1 MSKVAKRVILIVGVL
16 VIGLMA
22 VGFMLRVA
30 SQPARGSVLELT
42 LDDDIPEHVSVDG
55 LTQLVSGRKLTMR
68 DYIEALHL
76 ARDDRRINGLLAT
89 IDGPRIG
96 SARLQELRDAI
107 LDFRKGGSGKWA
119 VAYLET
125 AGEFSPG
132 NRDYYLATA
141 CDTIWLAPPGDIN
154 LVGLYYE
161 VPFLRGTLDLLGIVP
176 DMDHIGKYKSAMNM
190 ITDKAMNESYRES
203 MEALIGGIF
212 GQLRKDIAKARHM
225 TDDQLASIIDNGPY
239 TGPRAV
245 KAALVDKLGY
255 RDEVEESLKAKN
267 GGALPLVKVGRY
279 LKAGRYYTGGPKIAL
294 IYGVGGVSRGE
305 NDIDPLSG
313 DTSMGSDTTA
323 AAIKRAREDSS
334 IKAIVFRVDSPGG
347 SYIASDLIYREVTL
361 ARQAKPVVVSMG
373 DVAASGGYFVAMGAN
388 RIVAEPATITASI
401 GVLAGKMITTG
412 FWNKVGITFDTVQRG
427 RHASFFSTGRGYTQE
442 ERAIF
447 EGWLQRIYKDF
458 VEKAAKGRS
467 KSYEEIHA
475 IAQGRVWTGEDALRL
490 GLIDELG
497 GLTVAI
503 RRAQELAHLDPE
515 SRVQLVVLP
524 EGKSFFERFWNTFD
538 DTRAPFA
545 SVQRHLRKLIEEG
558 PNVGPDGVLSI
569 PFVPVLR

>member
-1 MSKVAKRVILIVGVL
+1 MSKIAKRVVLIVGIL

-22 VGFMLRVA
+22 VGFLLRIS

-42 LDDDIPEHVSVDG
+42 LNDEIPEHVPVDG
-55 LTQLVSGRKLTMR
+55 WTQLVSGRRLTMR
-68 DYIEALHL
+68 DYIEALRL

-107 LDFRKGGSGKWA
+107 LDFRKGGKWA

-141 CDTIWLAPPGDIN
+141 CDTIWLAPSGDIN
-154 LVGLYYE
+154 LVGIYSE

-176 DMDHIGKYKSAMNM
+176 DMDHIGKYKSAMNT

-203 MEALIGGIF
+203 MEALVGSVY
-212 GQLRKDIAKARHM
+212 GQFRKDIAQARHM
-225 TDDQLASIIDNGPY
+225 TDEQIASIVDNGPY
-239 TGPRAV
+239 TGPKAV
-245 KAALVDKLGY
+245 EASLIDKLGY
-255 RDEVEESLKAKN
+255 RDEVEENLKEKN
-267 GGALPLVKVGRY
+267 GGALPLVKVGKY
-279 LKAGRYYTGGPKIAL
+279 LKAGRYYTSGPKIAL

-305 NDIDPLSG
+305 NDLDPLSG
-313 DTSMGSDTTA
+313 DMTMGSDTTS
-323 AAIKRAREDSS
+323 AAIKQAREDSS

-373 DVAASGGYFVAMGAN
+373 DVAGSGGYFVAMSAN
-388 RIVAEPATITASI
+388 KIVAEPATITASI
-401 GVLAGKMITTG
+401 GVLAGKMVTTG

-427 RHASFFSTGRGYTQE
+427 RHASFFSTGRAYSPE
-442 ERAIF
+442 ERTIF
-447 EGWLQRIYKDF
+447 ESWLQRIYKDF
-458 VEKAAKGRS
+458 VEKAAKGRG
-467 KSYEEIHA
+467 KTYDQIHA

-497 GLTVAI
+497 GLTTAI

-524 EGKSFFERFWNTFD
+524 EGKSFFDRFWSGFD
-538 DTRAPFA
+538 EARVPVA
-545 SVQRHLRKLIEEG
+545 SLQRHLRKLIEQG
-558 PNVGPDGVLSI
+558 PGPDGVLAM

>member
-1 MSKVAKRVILIVGVL
+1 MSKVAKRVILIVGIL

-22 VGFMLRVA
+22 VGFMLRVS

-42 LDDDIPEHVSVDG
+42 LNDEIPEHVPVDG
-55 LTQLVSGRKLTMR
+55 LRQLVSGRRLTMR
-68 DYIEALHL
+68 DYIEALRL

-107 LDFRKGGSGKWA
+107 LDFRKGGKWA

-154 LVGLYYE
+154 LVGVYYE

-176 DMDHIGKYKSAMNM
+176 DMDHIGKYKSAMNT
-190 ITDKAMNESYRES
+190 ITDKAMNEAYRES
-203 MEALIGGIF
+203 METLVGGIF
-212 GQLRKDIAKARHM
+212 GQLRKDIARARHM
-225 TDDQLASIIDNGPY
+225 TDEQIASIVDNGPY

-245 KAALVDKLGY
+245 EASLIDKLGY
-255 RDEVEESLKAKN
+255 RDEVEANLKEKN
-267 GGALPLVKVGRY
+267 GGALPLVKVGKY

-305 NDIDPLSG
+305 NDLDPLSG
-313 DTSMGSDTTA
+313 DTTMGSDTTS
-323 AAIKRAREDSS
+323 AAIRQAREDSS

-347 SYIASDLIYREVTL
+347 SYIASDLIYREVML

-373 DVAASGGYFVAMGAN
+373 DVAGSGGYFVAMGAN
-388 RIVAEPATITASI
+388 KIVAEPATITASI
-401 GVLAGKMITTG
+401 GVLAGKMVTTG

-427 RHASFFSTGRGYTQE
+427 RHASFFSTGRGYTPE

-458 VEKAAKGRS
+458 VEKAAKGRG
-467 KSYEEIHA
+467 KTYDEIHA

-497 GLTVAI
+497 GLTTAI

-524 EGKSFFERFWNTFD
+524 EGKSFFDRFWSGFD
-538 DTRAPFA
+538 EARAPVA
-545 SVQRHLRKLIEEG
+545 SLQRHLRKLIEQG
-558 PNVGPDGVLSI
+558 PGPDGVLSM

>member
-1 MSKVAKRVILIVGVL
+1 MSKVAKRVILIVGIL

-22 VGFMLRVA
+22 VGFMLRVS

-42 LDDDIPEHVSVDG
+42 LNDEIPEHVPVDG
-55 LTQLVSGRKLTMR
+55 LRQLVSGRRLTMR
-68 DYIEALHL
+68 DYIEALRL

-107 LDFRKGGSGKWA
+107 LDFRKGGKWA

-154 LVGLYYE
+154 LVGVYYE

-176 DMDHIGKYKSAMNM
+176 DMDHIGKYKSAMNT
-190 ITDKAMNESYRES
+190 ITDKAMNEAYRES
-203 MEALIGGIF
+203 METLVGGIF
-212 GQLRKDIAKARHM
+212 GQLRKDIARARHM
-225 TDDQLASIIDNGPY
+225 TDEQIASIVDNGPY

-245 KAALVDKLGY
+245 EASLIDKLGY
-255 RDEVEESLKAKN
+255 RDEVEANLKEKN
-267 GGALPLVKVGRY
+267 GGALPLVKVGKY

-305 NDIDPLSG
+305 NDLDPLSG
-313 DTSMGSDTTA
+313 DTTMGSDTTS
-323 AAIKRAREDSS
+323 AAIRQAREDSS

-347 SYIASDLIYREVTL
+347 SYIASDLIYREVML

-373 DVAASGGYFVAMGAN
+373 DVAGSGGYFVAMGAN
-388 RIVAEPATITASI
+388 KIVAEPATITASI
-401 GVLAGKMITTG
+401 GVLAGKMVTTG
-412 FWNKVGITFDTVQRG
+412 FWSKVGITFDTVQRG
-427 RHASFFSTGRGYTQE
+427 RHASFFSTGRGYTPE

-458 VEKAAKGRS
+458 VEKAAKGRG
-467 KSYEEIHA
+467 KTYDEIHA

-497 GLTVAI
+497 GLTTAI

-524 EGKSFFERFWNTFD
+524 EGKSFFDRFWSGFD
-538 DTRAPFA
+538 EARAPVA
-545 SVQRHLRKLIEEG
+545 SLQRHLRKLIEQG
-558 PNVGPDGVLSI
+558 PGPDGVLSM